1 MKKGSYRAN
10 GGALLWWLRRYARTS
25 DSLSTTLAIGPLPM
39 ANQSSRADEK
49 SSPLTMREV
58 LEQARAEISAT
69 RTPTDTRFQTKW
81 SLHQHRQCS
90 GSRGAKQ

>member
-1 MKKGSYRAN
+1 M
-10 GGALLWWLRRYARTS
+10 
-25 DSLSTTLAIGPLPM
+25 DSFYFLIIGIAIGAAAGWGISLYRRPKSV
-39 ANQSSRADEK
+39 SSEAELADARARVE
-49 SSPLTMREV
+49 LIGQQ